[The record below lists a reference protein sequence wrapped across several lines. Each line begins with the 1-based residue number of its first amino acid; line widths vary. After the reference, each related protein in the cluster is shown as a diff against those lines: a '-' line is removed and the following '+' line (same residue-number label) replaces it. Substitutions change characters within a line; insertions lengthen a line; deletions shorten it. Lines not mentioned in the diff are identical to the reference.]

1 MESIIFFNSH
11 NYIYGSFCGNMQ
23 KNKQRKSKMK
33 QYINNLKDYA
43 ELLYNQ
49 ALLMEGFPLK
59 DPVAFSN
66 KMCELMI
73 KSSK

>member
-1 MESIIFFNSH
+1 MELNPNHELFKAMER
-11 NYIYGSFCGNMQ
+11 IYAKDANA
-23 KNKQRKSKMK
+23 
-33 QYINNLKDYA
+33 LKDYA

>member
-1 MESIIFFNSH
+1 MERIYATDAQLIIDNA
-11 NYIYGSFCGNMQ
+11 Q
-23 KNKQRKSKMK
+23 
-33 QYINNLKDYA
+33 
-43 ELLYNQ
+43 LLYNQ